1 MRSVRSTHA
10 SLILAVVLLCDVAM
24 PLSPGAFRFQ
34 PEHALEVAWPVSI
47 QPIAGSQL
55 AAPMPRLAGGRTA
68 RTPIALTAPADS
80 VRREEAASPGRL
92 VSIRSPHRESE
103 APAAEDPPLPAPA

>member
-47 QPIAGSQL
+47 QPIAGSPL
-55 AAPMPRLAGGRTA
+55 ATPTPRFAGGRTPRA
-68 RTPIALTAPADS
+68 SIAPTAPAES

-92 VSIRSPHRESE
+92 LPTRIPHRESE
-103 APAAEDPPLPAPA
+103 ARAAEDPPLPARA